1 MFIYCIYTNNKSAHQ
16 QFELYTVLAR
26 LVSNKKS
33 SVNQRFC
40 CQILLAESVA
50 DDGDGL
56 GDDVGDQGRDEE
68 VPGEQIGE
76 AEPIRDQYSSHV
88 TSIVQSEARIQVT

>member
-16 QFELYTVLAR
+16 QFELYTVLAGP
-26 LVSNKKS
+26 VSNEKT
-33 SVNQRFC
+33 SVNQSFC
-40 CQILLAESVA
+40 CQILLAEGVA
-50 DDGDGL
+50 DHGDGL

-88 TSIVQSEARIQVT
+88 TCVVSNQGPVFT

>member
-16 QFELYTVLAR
+16 QFELYMVLAHQI
-26 LVSNKKS
+26 SNKKS

-40 CQILLAESVA
+40 CQILLAEGVA
-50 DDGDGL
+50 DDSDGL

-68 VPGEQIGE
+68 VPGEQVGE
-76 AEPIRDQYSSHV
+76 AEQIRDQYSRHV

>member
-16 QFELYTVLAR
+16 QFELYMVLAR
-26 LVSNKKS
+26 LVSNKKT
-33 SVNQRFC
+33 SVNQCFC
-40 CQILLAESVA
+40 CQILLAEGVA
-50 DDGDGL
+50 DDSDGL

-76 AEPIRDQYSSHV
+76 AEPIRYQYLSHV
-88 TSIVQSEARIQVT
+88 ICIVQSEASI

>member
-26 LVSNKKS
+26 LVSNEKS

-40 CQILLAESVA
+40 GQILLAEGVP

-68 VPGEQIGE
+68 VPGEQISE
-76 AEPIRDQYSSHV
+76 AEHIRDQYSSHV
-88 TSIVQSEARIQVT
+88 TCVVSNQRPAFT